1 MLPITIRSRFPS
13 IQAMRPEWLTLA
25 CVLFL
30 LVFCNVPFWSRLLQ
44 IYPLTTSSWLSL
56 AALFACLLALFNLV
70 LTLLAWPYVL
80 RPVLT
85 VLLFMTALVAYFMNQ
100 YGVMI
105 HVDMVRNAFETDV
118 AETRDLLTLKLAVYV
133 FFLGGLP
140 VWLLWRVPLRWHL
153 PRRELLHKLGV
164 AILSLGLAAALLLT
178 YFQTFAPLVRNHKEL
193 RYLLTPI
200 NYVQATSSYFKR
212 LNAKPAT
219 LQKIGED
226 ARLGATWAGHAR
238 KSLTVLVVGE
248 TARAD
253 HFSLNG
259 YARDTNPLLS
269 RQNGLINFP
278 KVSSCGTETAVSVPC
293 MFSGLGRENFDRE
306 TAQQRENLLD
316 VLQRAGLTVTWRDNQ
331 SGCKGVCDRVG
342 SENLR
347 ASPRAR
353 QYCNAEECFD
363 DILLDGLTEQ
373 LNSLSRDTVLVLHM
387 MGSHG
392 PAYYKRYPDRF
403 EVFLPVCRNS
413 QLDQCSPQEITNAF
427 DNTLRYTDSVLSGLI
442 DILRRHA
449 DRVDSAMIYL
459 SDHGES
465 LGERNLYLHGTP
477 YLIAPDAQKHVPML
491 MWFSE
496 GYQRNFGL
504 DTACLSQ
511 HSNQPYSQDNLF
523 HSMLGLLQVGTRE
536 YNASLDLFKS
546 CRQS

>member
-1 MLPITIRSRFPS
+1 MLPIAIRSRFPS
-13 IQAMRPEWLTLA
+13 IQAIRPEWLTLA
-25 CVLFL
+25 SVSFL

-44 IYPLTTSSWLSL
+44 IYPLTTASWLSI

-105 HVDMVRNAFETDV
+105 NVDMVRNAFETDV
-118 AETRDLLTLKLAVYV
+118 AETRDLLTLKLAAYV
-133 FFLGGLP
+133 CLLGGLP

-153 PRRELLHKLGV
+153 PRRELLHKLGA

-226 ARLGATWAGHAR
+226 ARLGAAWAGHAR

-316 VLQRAGLTVTWRDNQ
+316 VLQHAGLTVTWRDNQ
-331 SGCKGVCDRVG
+331 SGCKGVCDRVS
-342 SENLR
+342 SESLR
-347 ASPRAR
+347 ASSRAK

-363 DILLDGLTEQ
+363 DILLDGLAEQ
-373 LNSLSRDTVLVLHM
+373 LDTLSRDTVLVLHM

-413 QLDQCSPQEITNAF
+413 QLDQCSPQEIVNAF

-449 DRVDSAMIYL
+449 DRVDTAMIYL

-504 DTACLSQ
+504 DTACLAER
-511 HSNQPYSQDNLF
+511 SNQPHSQDNLF
-523 HSMLGLLQVGTRE
+523 HSMLGLLQVSTRE
-536 YNASLDLFKS
+536 YNPALDLFKS
-546 CRQS
+546 CRKS